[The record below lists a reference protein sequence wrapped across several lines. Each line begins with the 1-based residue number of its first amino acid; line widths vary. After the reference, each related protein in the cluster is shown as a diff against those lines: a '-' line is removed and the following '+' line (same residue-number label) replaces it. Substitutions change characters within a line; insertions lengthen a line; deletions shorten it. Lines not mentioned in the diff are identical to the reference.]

1 MSESDSQ
8 QTDLSGSD
16 PQESD
21 PASPFGADPI
31 QPLRPS
37 TMLVLAVGVGIFG
50 GFSAIVFKAI
60 IGFSRNLFFYGEFSL
75 AFNPDIHI
83 AASTWGAGVILVPV
97 AGALIVN
104 WITER
109 FAPETRGHGV
119 PEVMN
124 AIYFSQGRIR
134 PSVVVAKALTSAVSI
149 GSGGSVGRE
158 GPIVQIGSAFGSS
171 LGQIITMPARQRVVL
186 VGAGAAAAVAAT
198 FNAPIGGLAFAMELM
213 LVSISARTVSVVAI
227 AAVTATYLGRFYS
240 GVEPSFDVPE
250 LVIFENH
257 LVGLYSL
264 LACIPLGILIGVIS
278 AGFIRSIY
286 MLEDWFEHRFN
297 NSYVRHASG
306 MLVVGLMLYGFMT
319 YTGHYHI
326 GGVGYPS
333 ILDILRSILS
343 DPLFLALLFL
353 GKWLATALTLGS
365 GASGGVFSPS
375 LFLGATFGALFG
387 HLFLLVFPASGVD
400 PVVFAIAGM
409 AGLVAGTTGAVLT
422 GVIMIFELTGDYAA
436 MLPIIATVSFAY
448 AVRSALSEESIYTL
462 KLVRRGYSVPQGLQ
476 AATSHLH
483 NSESL
488 MSPEFDLID
497 IPMLRRWEA
506 THAPGKKPRYAV
518 AVNEGAVEGVV
529 HENLHLLSY
538 PENTDWVIDRNF
550 LMVTRQTSW
559 SKLMRAMHVNE
570 CATAL
575 VMNDEDSR
583 RPEDVVG
590 VITPREISL
599 ASKEDAVLM
608 H

>member
-1 MSESDSQ
+1 MV
-8 QTDLSGSD
+8 
-16 PQESD
+16 
-21 PASPFGADPI
+21 
-31 QPLRPS
+31 
-37 TMLVLAVGVGIFG
+37 VLAVAVGIFG
-50 GFSAIVFKAI
+50 GFSAIAFKAI
-60 IGFSRNLFFYGEFSL
+60 IGFFRNLFFYGEFSL

-97 AGALIVN
+97 AGAIIVN

-171 LGQIITMPARQRVVL
+171 LGQIIAMPARQRVVL

-213 LVSISARTVSVVAI
+213 LVSISARTVTVVAI
-227 AAVTATYLGRFYS
+227 STVTATYIGRFYS
-240 GVEPSFDVPE
+240 GVHPSFDVPE
-250 LVIFENH
+250 LVVFENH
-257 LVGLYSL
+257 LVGFYSL
-264 LACIPLGILIGVIS
+264 LACIPLGALVGAIS

-286 MLEDWFEHRFN
+286 TFEDWFEHYFT
-297 NSYVRHASG
+297 NSYVRHIAG
-306 MLVVGLMLYGFMT
+306 MAVVGIMLYGSMI

-326 GGVGYPS
+326 GGVGYPT
-333 ILDILRSILS
+333 ILDVLRSILS

-353 GKWLATALTLGS
+353 GKWLATGLTLGS

-387 HLFLLVFPASGVD
+387 NLVLVVFPASGID

-409 AGLVAGTTGAVLT
+409 AGMVAGTTGAVLT
-422 GVIMIFELTGDYAA
+422 AVIMVFELTGDYAA

-462 KLVRRGYSVPQGLQ
+462 KLSRRGYSVPQGLQ

-483 NSESL
+483 NAGTL

-497 IPMLRRWEA
+497 VRLLRQWEA
-506 THAPGKKPRYAV
+506 THTPEKAPRYAV
-518 AVNEGAVEGVV
+518 AVDNGLIEGVV
-529 HENLHLLSY
+529 HENLHYLCV
-538 PENTDWVIDRNF
+538 PESTDWTIDRNF
-550 LMVTRQTSW
+550 LSVVSETNW
-559 SKLMRAMHVNE
+559 SNLMRTMHANE
-570 CATAL
+570 CEAVL
-575 VMNDEDSR
+575 VMADENSR
-583 RPEDVVG
+583 KAEDVLG

-599 ASKEDAVLM
+599 ASKEDAYLM

>member
-1 MSESDSQ
+1 MV
-8 QTDLSGSD
+8 
-16 PQESD
+16 
-21 PASPFGADPI
+21 
-31 QPLRPS
+31 
-37 TMLVLAVGVGIFG
+37 VLAVAVGIFG
-50 GFSAIVFKAI
+50 GFSAIAFKAI
-60 IGFSRNLFFYGEFSL
+60 IGFFRNLFFYGEFSL
-75 AFNPDIHI
+75 AFSPDIHI

-97 AGALIVN
+97 AGAIIVN

-171 LGQIITMPARQRVVL
+171 LGQIIAMPARQRVVL

-213 LVSISARTVSVVAI
+213 LVSISARTVTVVAI
-227 AAVTATYLGRFYS
+227 STVTATYIGRFYS
-240 GVEPSFDVPE
+240 GVHPSFDVPE
-250 LVIFENH
+250 LVVFENH
-257 LVGLYSL
+257 LVGFYSL
-264 LACIPLGILIGVIS
+264 LACIPLGALVGAIS

-286 MLEDWFEHRFN
+286 TFEDWFEHYFS
-297 NSYVRHASG
+297 NSYVRHVSG
-306 MLVVGLMLYGFMT
+306 MAVVGIMLYGFMI
-319 YTGHYHI
+319 YTGHYHV
-326 GGVGYPS
+326 GGVGYPT
-333 ILDILRSILS
+333 ILDVLRSILS

-353 GKWLATALTLGS
+353 GKWLATGLTLGS

-387 HLFLLVFPASGVD
+387 NLVLLVFPASGID

-409 AGLVAGTTGAVLT
+409 AGMVAGTTGAVLT
-422 GVIMIFELTGDYAA
+422 AVIMVFELTGDYAA

-462 KLVRRGYSVPQGLQ
+462 KLSRRGYSVPQGLQ

-483 NSESL
+483 NAGTL
-488 MSPEFDLID
+488 MSAEFDLID
-497 IPMLRRWEA
+497 VQLLRQWEA
-506 THAPGKKPRYAV
+506 THTPEKAPRYAV
-518 AVNEGAVEGVV
+518 AVDDGLIEGVV
-529 HENLHLLSY
+529 HENLHYLCA
-538 PENTDWVIDRNF
+538 PESTDWTIDRNF
-550 LMVTRQTSW
+550 LSVVSETSW
-559 SKLMRAMHVNE
+559 SSLMRTMHANDCEAV
-570 CATAL
+570 L
-575 VMNDEDSR
+575 VIADENSR
-583 RPEDVVG
+583 KAEDVLG

-599 ASKEDAVLM
+599 ASKEDAYLM

>member
-1 MSESDSQ
+1 MVSMSQSDSQ
-8 QTDLSGSD
+8 QTEGS
-16 PQESD
+16 
-21 PASPFGADPI
+21 ASISSLNAGTN
-31 QPLRPS
+31 QPLS
-37 TMLVLAVGVGIFG
+37 ASVMVVLAVGVGIFG
-50 GFSAIVFKAI
+50 GFSAIAFKAI
-60 IGFSRNLFFYGEFSL
+60 IGFFRNLFFYGEFSL
-75 AFNPDIHI
+75 AFSPDIHI

-97 AGALIVN
+97 AGAIIVN

-171 LGQIITMPARQRVVL
+171 LGQLITMPARQRVVL

-213 LVSISARTVSVVAI
+213 LVSISARTVTVVAI
-227 AAVTATYLGRFYS
+227 STVTATYIGRFYS
-240 GVEPSFDVPE
+240 GVHPSFDVPE
-250 LVIFENH
+250 LVVFENH
-257 LVGLYSL
+257 LVGFYSL
-264 LACIPLGILIGVIS
+264 LACIPLGALVGVIS

-286 MLEDWFEHRFN
+286 AFEDWFENRFT
-297 NSYVRHASG
+297 NSYVRHVSG
-306 MLVVGLMLYGFMT
+306 MAVVGVMLYGFMI
-319 YTGHYHI
+319 YTGQYHI
-326 GGVGYPS
+326 GGVGYPT
-333 ILDILRSILS
+333 ILDVLRSILS

-353 GKWLATALTLGS
+353 GKWLATGLTLGS

-387 HLFLLVFPASGVD
+387 NLILLVFPASGID

-409 AGLVAGTTGAVLT
+409 AGMVAGTTGAVLT
-422 GVIMIFELTGDYAA
+422 AVIMVFELTGDYAA

-462 KLVRRGYSVPQGLQ
+462 KLSRRGYSVPQGLQ

-483 NSESL
+483 SAGTL
-488 MSPEFDLID
+488 MSAEFDLID
-497 IPMLRRWEA
+497 VQLLRQWEA
-506 THAPGKKPRYAV
+506 THIPERAPRYAV
-518 AVNEGAVEGVV
+518 AVDDGLIDGVV
-529 HENLHLLSY
+529 HENMHLLSA
-538 PENTDWVIDRNF
+538 PENTDWTVDRNF
-550 LMVTRQTSW
+550 LTVTSETSW
-559 SKLMRAMHVNE
+559 SNLMRTMHNNDCDVV
-570 CATAL
+570 L
-575 VMNDEDSR
+575 VMSDQNSR
-583 RPEDVVG
+583 QATDVLG

-599 ASKEDAVLM
+599 ASKEDAYLM